1 MVEDGEAGWPE
12 GPGASAAIWAAA
24 PVPVKN
30 QHKIE
35 LQNDGSGRA
44 LPKRVQST
52 SAVIASAPAQ

>member
-1 MVEDGEAGWPE
+1 MVEDGAAAWPE
-12 GPGASAAIWAAA
+12 GPGTSAAIWAVA

-35 LQNDGSGRA
+35 LQNDESSRA
-44 LPKRVQST
+44 LPKRVQVT